1 MKRITKVLN
10 IICLTLLIT
19 TITTLSFSAPP
30 TITSVSP
37 SSGERGQTLDIF
49 ITGTNLG
56 GATSVY
62 FTGTDIKVNKISPMI
77 GPRPGTRLK
86 VNISIY
92 GTAQLGPK
100 DVFVRTPEGEA
111 KGIKLFLVAGPPVIK
126 SVIPSKGAE
135 GGTVDVTINGE
146 GFYGLTR
153 VDFGRDIYIIGAPR
167 VESEY
172 VPTTIYVTIRISR
185 PVITYGRRD
194 VVVETNHGRAV
205 GTGLFYVEAVVSI
218 TVVSSVF
225 PDNGWQGQ
233 TRDVTIRGVNL
244 SETTAVSF
252 GAGITVNTFT
262 VVSST
267 EIRANISI
275 SNTADLGSRDV
286 TVTTPRRT
294 AVGRGLFRVT
304 RLI

>member
-1 MKRITKVLN
+1 
-10 IICLTLLIT
+10 
-19 TITTLSFSAPP
+19 
-30 TITSVSP
+30 
-37 SSGERGQTLDIF
+37 
-49 ITGTNLG
+49 
-56 GATSVY
+56 
-62 FTGTDIKVNKISPMI
+62 
-77 GPRPGTRLK
+77 
-86 VNISIY
+86 
-92 GTAQLGPK
+92 
-100 DVFVRTPEGEA
+100 
-111 KGIKLFLVAGPPVIK
+111 VIR
-126 SVIPSKGAE
+126 SVIPSSGAE

-146 GFYGLTR
+146 GFYGLTK

-185 PVITYGRRD
+185 PAITSPAITGYRRD

-205 GTGLFYVEAVVSI
+205 GTGLFEVVSGVSSMPVI
-218 TVVSSVF
+218 SSVF

-286 TVTTPRRT
+286 TVRTPRGT
-294 AVGRGLFRVT
+294 AVGRRGLFRVT
-304 RLI
+304 TLY